1 MSTQQKNPQTWKK
14 IIDLIIVLLTAI
26 GGFLGGQ
33 ASAQNGVI
41 DVFDKLTKTELN
53 IK

>member
-1 MSTQQKNPQTWKK
+1 MENKNPKTWKK

-26 GGFLGGQ
+26 GSFIGGQ

-41 DVFDKLTKTELN
+41 DVFGKYER
-53 IK
+53 IME

>member
-1 MSTQQKNPQTWKK
+1 MSTQTKNPQSWKK

-26 GGFLGGQ
+26 GSFIGGQ

-41 DVFDKLTKTELN
+41 DMFNKQKVEKN
-53 IK
+53 G